1 MRILQVLDANY
12 QSAEERVHVCHRDS
26 TLLHSIRP
34 FDDACKYFSAWEF
47 TNCALVRVKP
57 RPLVRTTRMGRPTYA
72 RLRLRVPPG
81 QHNVVM
87 RGPPRRRG
95 GGAAASG
102 GGGGGGGG
110 EHDAT
115 CQCELHARYVH
126 DLSHDAVD
134 TSADAGADAGDPEA
148 VARGGGGGGSVV
160 LHTGAVCDG
169 GARTH
174 EFVLMH
180 EAELV
185 LTVIFDARVDARE
198 PSLRQVE
205 LRASSEWCGVLSCMD
220 GQRPCGYALTCRR
233 LNMCKDDVATLL
245 QRVLACGEWLD
256 RVCASLNAVL
266 DLWSL
271 PTWEYGLDHLQDVD
285 SGDHAAAL
293 RRLAT
298 AERPPDEFLTR
309 TLCEYH
315 TIETTLAEAR
325 TLSIP
330 LLQSRLLD
338 ELKELA
344 SRVSEVRDEAAS
356 HAWGARAQQA
366 VKYAVS
372 ARARFRTLQG
382 ALQGAFKS

>member
-12 QSAEERVHVCHRDS
+12 QSAEERVHVRHRDS

-81 QHNVVM
+81 QHNVVV

-95 GGAAASG
+95 GGA
-102 GGGGGGGG
+102 GGGGGG
-110 EHDAT
+110 EQQAT

-126 DLSHDAVD
+126 DLPHDTV
-134 TSADAGADAGDPEA
+134 DAGTGGDDHA
-148 VARGGGGGGSVV
+148 AKGGGRAL
-160 LHTGAVCDG
+160 LHTGAVCD

-185 LTVIFDARVDARE
+185 LTVIFDSRVDARE

-220 GQRPCGYALTCRR
+220 GQRPCGYALPRHR
-233 LNMCKDDVATLL
+233 FRMSKDDVATLL

-256 RVCASLNAVL
+256 RVCDTLNAVL

-271 PTWEYGLDHLQDVD
+271 PTWEYGLDYLQDVD
-285 SGDHAAAL
+285 SGDHAATL
-293 RRLAT
+293 RRLAVV
-298 AERPPDEFLTR
+298 EHPPEEFLTR

-315 TIETTLAEAR
+315 TIEAVLADETRSLA
-325 TLSIP
+325 LP
-330 LLQSRLLD
+330 LLQRRLLD
-338 ELKELA
+338 ELTELA
-344 SRVSEVRDEAAS
+344 RRVSAVCDEAS
-356 HAWGARAQQA
+356 SRTWGARAQQA

-372 ARARFRTLQG
+372 ARARFRTLQC
-382 ALQGAFKS
+382 ALQSAFKS